1 MNDINSKLGHAAGS
15 PSLLAVRLKGPRR
28 PIKRKGLYV
37 RFVTRMSG
45 ELSEAV
51 AAAARRDGQTAGAY
65 VRRMLLD
72 HVGMHSPQD
81 ARSGRPV
88 RKPDEDRAAIASAIR
103 ALGSLSAALSVRDE
117 AAAQDRL
124 HEARSLLIPLVVR
137 RPPE

>member
-1 MNDINSKLGHAAGS
+1 
-15 PSLLAVRLKGPRR
+15 
-28 PIKRKGLYV
+28 
-37 RFVTRMSG
+37 MSG